1 MRELGIDR
9 KATAGV
15 DHVFVAQVQYHQV
28 VVHGAAA
35 LQLILKQLFLALVQ
49 IDALLEIIH
58 CQNLLDRVVAASIDQ
73 AHHQL
78 VVGNTELAK
87 AAQAGS

>member
-1 MRELGIDR
+1 M
-9 KATAGV
+9 
-15 DHVFVAQVQYHQV
+15 
-28 VVHGAAA
+28 HGAAA

-58 CQNLLDRVVAASIDQ
+58 CQNLLDRVVAAGIDQ

-78 VVGNTELAK
+78 VVGNTELTK
-87 AAQAGS
+87 AAQASS